1 MASSSAWPVSPSI
14 GGPSQTAAASI
25 LSILAW
31 TQGQSL
37 SDAATVAASV
47 ALAVPGDGTTA
58 AGGTG
63 CWASSSGSTAAA
75 GDADTKSIARK
86 NGREAAVSS
95 TSNTRCTPIACEV
108 PPSANP
114 QRSRVYA
121 IGQLMLIG
129 KAQCRVE
136 RCKSPVGFARCGL
149 IRSAG
154 CYLCKPRFPL
164 PIYGAIRLDH
174 PELRRAKAQRDLG
187 LE

>member
-1 MASSSAWPVSPSI
+1 MASSASPVSPPI

-25 LSILAW
+25 LSTLAW

-37 SDAATVAASV
+37 SDAATAAASV

-63 CWASSSGSTAAA
+63 CWASSSGSTAAV
-75 GDADTKSIARK
+75 GDADTKRIARAVALK
-86 NGREAAVSS
+86 NGREAAVLS
-95 TSNTRCTPIACEV
+95 TLNTRCTPIASEV
-108 PPSANP
+108 PPCANP

-149 IRSAG
+149 IRSSG
-154 CYLCKPRFPL
+154 CYLCKPRFAL
-164 PIYGAIRLDH
+164 PIYGAIRLDR
-174 PELRRAKAQRDLG
+174 PELRRA
-187 LE
+187 